1 MKAPFERDCPRNNL
15 DADSPAST
23 TALHRSSWPTDEL
36 RAGPPASF
44 IPGFRAGRHSS
55 TMMSGERHIMR
66 NRVLLFSFAL
76 AAFTIAILLFEAH
89 AGTPMAESEH
99 CGFWTT
105 IEAGL
110 SCR

>member
-1 MKAPFERDCPRNNL
+1 MADGRATSGTAGQFHAGIPR
-15 DADSPAST
+15 
-23 TALHRSSWPTDEL
+23 
-36 RAGPPASF
+36 
-44 IPGFRAGRHSS
+44 GRHSS
-55 TMMSGERHIMR
+55 TMMSGERHLMR

-89 AGTPMAESEH
+89 AGTPTAESEH